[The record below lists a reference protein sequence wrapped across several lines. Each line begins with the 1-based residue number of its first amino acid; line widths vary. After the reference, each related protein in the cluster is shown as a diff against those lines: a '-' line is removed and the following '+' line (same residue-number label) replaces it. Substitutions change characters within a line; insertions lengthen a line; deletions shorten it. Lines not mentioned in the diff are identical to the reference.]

1 MDKPSVKIVEVVKRG
16 RFWAVHADGELL
28 ALVLY
33 KKGALAVRD
42 LLMGLTSIAVNE
54 PSTSAKST
62 TKNARAPR
70 QPRPPADHPETG
82 ANAPSH

>member
-1 MDKPSVKIVEVVKRG
+1 MDKPSIKIVEVEKRG
-16 RFWAVHADGELL
+16 RFWAVNADGELL

-33 KKGALAVRD
+33 KKGAVAVRD
-42 LLMGLTSIAVNE
+42 LLLGLTGIVAKE
-54 PSTSAKST
+54 PSTSTKST
-62 TKNARAPR
+62 TKTRAPR